1 MRILLVDDNAL
12 GRKLL
17 RRILEDHGCEVMEAA
32 NGSEGLQMAR
42 NMAPALIIS
51 DVFMP
56 KMDGF
61 QFLHEVKTDPVLQR
75 VPFVF
80 YSSVFTHR
88 NDEELALSL
97 GAAAFIVKPKDKDEF
112 WSEICSAMKRSE
124 SVHEAKSDTYITTG
138 ENRLNISQTIIGRME
153 EKFAEMEK
161 ARSDLE
167 WSDERYR
174 RLLESVTDYIY
185 TVQVE
190 DGRTLATSHGSGCVA
205 VTGYAPEEYEADP
218 DLWFRIIHEEDRET
232 VRELTSRFFSEN
244 GAILPFQHRIIH
256 KDGRVRWI
264 RNTPVPRY
272 DHQSRLVAYDGLIS
286 DITEYKKLEDQ
297 FRHAQKMEAVGVLAG
312 GIAHDFNNILTAI
325 IGYGNLLQMQLGN
338 DHSAR
343 HNVEQ
348 ILAAGEKAANLV
360 HGLLAFS
367 RKQIINPKPAGLNNI
382 IRIVEKLL
390 SRLLTEDIELKVS
403 LTDSE
408 TTIMADPG
416 QIDQI
421 LMNLATNARDAMP
434 KGGVLTIE
442 TSIME
447 MDMEYL
453 LMHGYGIQGPYVWL
467 SVSDTGMGIDEQT
480 RERIFEPF
488 FTTKP
493 MEKGTG
499 LGLSIVYGIVKQ
511 HNGFIDVQSTLGMG
525 TTFNIFFP
533 LVKTIVQ
540 ERSSMPHLPA
550 LGENQTIL
558 IADDDMQ
565 VRDIIRIT
573 LENSGYKVIEAEDG
587 EMAVQQFA
595 KYRDDIDL
603 LILDIVMPKKNGKD
617 AYDEI
622 RKIRQEIKVLFISG
636 YTADVIDQKVGM
648 GEELNIVSKPV
659 SPQELLLKIKVT
671 LDNPGKNHLNAG
683 QI

>member
-1 MRILLVDDNAL
+1 MRILLVDDNAA
-12 GRKLL
+12 GRMLL
-17 RRILEDHGCEVMEAA
+17 RQVLENHGCEVMEAA
-32 NGSEGLQMAR
+32 NGDEGLQMAR
-42 NMAPALIIS
+42 NIGPALIIS

-80 YSSVFTHR
+80 YSSVFADR
-88 NDEELALSL
+88 NDEELAMSL
-97 GAAAFIVKPKDKDEF
+97 GAAAFIVKPKDSDEF
-112 WSEICSAMKRSE
+112 WTGICSAMERGE
-124 SVHEAKSDTYITTG
+124 SVNEAKRDTSITTE
-138 ENRLNISQTIIGRME
+138 ENRLNINQTIIGRME
-153 EKFAEMEK
+153 EKFAEMKK

-167 WSDERYR
+167 RSDERYR
-174 RLLESVTDYIY
+174 CLLESVTDYIY

-190 DGRTLATSHGSGCVA
+190 DGRALATSHGPGSVA
-205 VTGYAPEEYEADP
+205 VTGYTPEEYEADP
-218 DLWFRIIHEEDRET
+218 DLWFRIIHEEDRGT
-232 VRELTSRFFSEN
+232 VRELTSHYLLEN

-256 KDGRVRWI
+256 KNGSVRWI
-264 RNTPVPRY
+264 RNTTVPHY
-272 DHQSRLVAYDGLIS
+272 DQEGRVVAYDGLIS
-286 DITEYKKLEDQ
+286 DITEFKKLEDQ

-325 IGYGNLLQMQLGN
+325 IGYGTLLQMQLKN

-390 SRLLTEDIELKVS
+390 SRLLTEDIELKVN

-442 TSIME
+442 TSIMS
-447 MDMEYL
+447 MDREYL
-453 LMHGYGIQGPYVWL
+453 LMHGYGIQGHYVWL
-467 SVSDTGMGIDEQT
+467 SVSDNGMGIDEQT
-480 RERIFEPF
+480 RQKIFEPF

-493 MEKGTG
+493 MGKGTG

-511 HNGFIDVQSTLGMG
+511 HNGFIDVQSTPGMG

-533 LVKTIVQ
+533 LVKAKPQGTATI
-540 ERSSMPHLPA
+540 SSLPA

-595 KYRDDIDL
+595 KYRDEINL

-636 YTADVIDQKVGM
+636 YTSDVIDLKVGM

-659 SPQELLLKIKVT
+659 SPRELLLKIKGT

-683 QI
+683 

>member
-1 MRILLVDDNAL
+1 MRILLVDDNAAD
-12 GRKLL
+12 RKLL
-17 RRILEDHGCEVMEAA
+17 RYIIEKHGCEVMEGA
-32 NGSEGLQMAR
+32 NGDEGLQMAR
-42 NMAPALIIS
+42 DIAPALIIS

-61 QFLHEVKTDPVLQR
+61 QFLHKVKTDPVLQKI
-75 VPFVF
+75 PFVF
-80 YSSVFTHR
+80 YSSVFTNR
-88 NDEELALSL
+88 KDEELALSL
-97 GAAAFIVKPKDKDEF
+97 GAVAFIVKPKDPDEF
-112 WSEICSAMKRSE
+112 WTEICSAMERGE
-124 SVHEAKSDTYITTG
+124 SVHGAKRDASITTG
-138 ENRLNISQTIIGRME
+138 ENRLNTSQTIIGRME

-167 WSDERYR
+167 WSDERYK

-185 TVQVE
+185 TVQLE
-190 DGRTLATSHGSGCVA
+190 DGRTLATSHGPGCVA
-205 VTGYAPEEYEADP
+205 VTGYTPEQFEADP
-218 DLWFRIIHEEDRET
+218 DLWFRIILEEDRRT
-232 VRELTSRFFSEN
+232 VREVTSHFFSEN

-256 KDGRVRWI
+256 KDGTVRCI
-264 RNTPVPRY
+264 RNTPVPHY
-272 DHQSRLVAYDGLIS
+272 DPEGRIVAYDGLIS
-286 DITEYKKLEDQ
+286 DITEFKKLEDQ
-297 FRHAQKMEAVGVLAG
+297 FQHAQKMEAVGVLAG

-325 IGYGNLLQMQLGN
+325 IGYGYLLQMQLEN
-338 DHSAR
+338 DPSAQ
-343 HNVEQ
+343 HNAEQ
-348 ILAAGEKAANLV
+348 ILVAAEKAANLV

-367 RKQIINPKPAGLNNI
+367 RKQVINPKPAGLNEI
-382 IRIVEKLL
+382 IRILEKLL
-390 SRLLTEDIELKVS
+390 SRLLTEDIELKVN

-434 KGGVLTIE
+434 KGGVLTIG
-442 TSIME
+442 TSIMS
-447 MDMEYL
+447 MDREYL
-453 LMHGYGIQGPYVWL
+453 LMHGYGIQGHYVWL
-467 SVSDTGMGIDEQT
+467 SVSDNGMGIDDQT
-480 RERIFEPF
+480 RQKIFEPF

-511 HNGFIDVQSTLGMG
+511 HNGFIDVQSTPGMG

-533 LVKTIVQ
+533 LIKVKPRGTVTI
-540 ERSSMPHLPA
+540 SSLPA
-550 LGENQTIL
+550 SGGNQTIL

-573 LENSGYKVIEAEDG
+573 LGNSGYKVIEAEDG

-595 KYRDDIDL
+595 KYRDEIDL

-622 RKIRQEIKVLFISG
+622 RKIRQDIKALFISG
-636 YTADVIDQKVGM
+636 YTADVIDLKVGM

-659 SPQELLLKIKVT
+659 SPRELLLKIKET
-671 LDNPGKNHLNAG
+671 LDNPGKDHPNAG
-683 QI
+683 

>member
-1 MRILLVDDNAL
+1 MRILLVDDDVG
-12 GRKLL
+12 GRMLL
-17 RRILEDHGCEVMEAA
+17 RRILEDHACEVMEAA
-32 NGSEGLQMAR
+32 NGCEGLQMAR
-42 NMAPALIIS
+42 NIAPALIIS

-56 KMDGF
+56 KMDGY
-61 QFLHEVKTDPVLQR
+61 QFLHEVKNDPVLER

-80 YSSVFTHR
+80 YSSVFTDR

-97 GAAAFIVKPKDKDEF
+97 GAAAFIVKPKDLDEF
-112 WSEICSAMKRSE
+112 WTEICSAMKKDE
-124 SVHEAKSDTYITTG
+124 YVHEAKRDTSITTG
-138 ENRLNISQTIIGRME
+138 ENRLNISQTIIGRIE

-161 ARSDLE
+161 TRSDLA

-185 TVQVE
+185 TVQME
-190 DGRTLATSHGSGCVA
+190 DGRTLATSHSPGCVA

-272 DHQSRLVAYDGLIS
+272 DKQSRLVAYDGLIS

-338 DHSAR
+338 DPSAQHS
-343 HNVEQ
+343 VEQ
-348 ILAAGEKAANLV
+348 ILAAGEKAVNLV

-390 SRLLTEDIELKVS
+390 SRLLTEDIELKVN
-403 LTDSE
+403 LTGSE

-453 LMHGYGIQGPYVWL
+453 LMHGYGIQGQYVWL

-488 FTTKP
+488 YTTKP

-533 LVKTIVQ
+533 LVKAKVQ
-540 ERSSMPHLPA
+540 EKSSMPHLPA

-587 EMAVQQFA
+587 EMAVQKFA
-595 KYRDDIDL
+595 KYRDEIDL
-603 LILDIVMPKKNGKD
+603 LILDIVMPKQNGKD

>member
-1 MRILLVDDNAL
+1 MRILIVDDNAAD
-12 GRKLL
+12 RKLL
-17 RRILEDHGCEVMEAA
+17 RYIIEKHGCEVMEGA
-32 NGSEGLQMAR
+32 NGGEGLQIAR
-42 NMAPALIIS
+42 DIAPALIIS

-61 QFLHEVKTDPVLQR
+61 QFLHEVKTDPMLQKI
-75 VPFVF
+75 PFVF
-80 YSSVFTHR
+80 YTSIFDEKE
-88 NDEELALSL
+88 DEELALSM
-97 GAAAFIVKPKDKDEF
+97 GAAAFIIKPKDPDQF
-112 WSEICSAMKRSE
+112 WSEISDILNKAELGDVTKRRLSIRSE
-124 SVHEAKSDTYITTG
+124 
-138 ENRLNISQTIIGRME
+138 ENLLKFNQSFDRRLE
-153 EKFAEMEK
+153 KKFAEMEK

-167 WSDERYR
+167 WSDARYR

-190 DGRTLATSHGSGCVA
+190 DDCTLATSHGPGCVA
-205 VTGYAPEEYEADP
+205 VTGYTPEEFGADP
-218 DLWFRIIHEEDRET
+218 DLWFRIILEEDRGT

-256 KDGRVRWI
+256 KNGTVRWI
-264 RNTPVPRY
+264 RNTPVPHY
-272 DHQSRLVAYDGLIS
+272 DKEGRVVAYEGLIS
-286 DITEYKKLEDQ
+286 DITEFKKLEDQ
-297 FRHAQKMEAVGVLAG
+297 FQHAQKMEAVGVLAG

-325 IGYGNLLQMQLGN
+325 IGYGYLLQMQLEN

-343 HNVEQ
+343 HNAEQ
-348 ILAAGEKAANLV
+348 ILVAAEKAANLV

-367 RKQIINPKPAGLNNI
+367 RKQVINPKPAGLNDI

-390 SRLLTEDIELKVS
+390 SRLLTEDIELKVN

-442 TSIME
+442 TSIMS
-447 MDMEYL
+447 MDREYL
-453 LMHGYGIQGPYVWL
+453 LMHGYGIQGHYVWL
-467 SVSDTGMGIDEQT
+467 SVSDTGMGIDDQT
-480 RERIFEPF
+480 RQKIFEPF

-493 MEKGTG
+493 MGKGTG

-511 HNGFIDVQSTLGMG
+511 HNGFIDVQSTPGMG

-533 LVKTIVQ
+533 LVKAKHRGTATIP
-540 ERSSMPHLPA
+540 SLPA

-587 EMAVQQFA
+587 EMAVRQFA
-595 KYRDDIDL
+595 KYRDEIDL

-622 RKIRQEIKVLFISG
+622 RKIRQDIKVLFISG
-636 YTADVIDQKVGM
+636 YTSDVIDLKVGM
-648 GEELNIVSKPV
+648 EEELNIVSKPI
-659 SPQELLLKIKVT
+659 SPRELLSKIKGT

-683 QI
+683 

>member
-17 RRILEDHGCEVMEAA
+17 RHILENHGCEIMEAT

-218 DLWFRIIHEEDRET
+218 DLWFRIIHEEDR
-232 VRELTSRFFSEN
+232 
-244 GAILPFQHRIIH
+244 
-256 KDGRVRWI
+256 
-264 RNTPVPRY
+264 
-272 DHQSRLVAYDGLIS
+272 
-286 DITEYKKLEDQ
+286 
-297 FRHAQKMEAVGVLAG
+297 
-312 GIAHDFNNILTAI
+312 
-325 IGYGNLLQMQLGN
+325 
-338 DHSAR
+338 
-343 HNVEQ
+343 
-348 ILAAGEKAANLV
+348 
-360 HGLLAFS
+360 
-367 RKQIINPKPAGLNNI
+367 
-382 IRIVEKLL
+382 
-390 SRLLTEDIELKVS
+390 
-403 LTDSE
+403 
-408 TTIMADPG
+408 
-416 QIDQI
+416 
-421 LMNLATNARDAMP
+421 
-434 KGGVLTIE
+434 
-442 TSIME
+442 
-447 MDMEYL
+447 
-453 LMHGYGIQGPYVWL
+453 
-467 SVSDTGMGIDEQT
+467 
-480 RERIFEPF
+480 
-488 FTTKP
+488 
-493 MEKGTG
+493 
-499 LGLSIVYGIVKQ
+499 
-511 HNGFIDVQSTLGMG
+511 
-525 TTFNIFFP
+525 
-533 LVKTIVQ
+533 
-540 ERSSMPHLPA
+540 
-550 LGENQTIL
+550 
-558 IADDDMQ
+558 
-565 VRDIIRIT
+565 
-573 LENSGYKVIEAEDG
+573 
-587 EMAVQQFA
+587 
-595 KYRDDIDL
+595 
-603 LILDIVMPKKNGKD
+603 
-617 AYDEI
+617 
-622 RKIRQEIKVLFISG
+622 
-636 YTADVIDQKVGM
+636 
-648 GEELNIVSKPV
+648 
-659 SPQELLLKIKVT
+659 
-671 LDNPGKNHLNAG
+671 
-683 QI
+683 